1 VERANAWA
9 AAISRAMAWAGG
21 AAFLAV
27 ACLIAVDVVLGA
39 VTGQAIQ
46 GVNEVSGFVLAVASA
61 WAFAYALV
69 CKAHVRIDS
78 LYLLLPAR
86 VRPWLDLVAL
96 GTLAFFAMMLTY
108 HAAALFGLSWEF
120 DSRSPSSLQAPLWLP
135 EGLWLLGLAFFAG
148 VCVLLFLRVLAA
160 VAGMGDPKARSLAS
174 LEPVDAEIEDELRD
188 AARRKTGS

>member
-1 VERANAWA
+1 MERASIWA
-9 AAISRAMAWAGG
+9 AAASRVMAWAGG

-27 ACLIAVDVVLGA
+27 AVLIAVDVVLRA
-39 VTGQAIQ
+39 VTGQALQ
-46 GVNEVSGFVLAVASA
+46 GANEVAGYVLAVASA

-96 GTLAFFAMMLTY
+96 GTLSAFAVMLTY
-108 HAAALFGLSWEF
+108 HAASLLRLSWEF
-120 DSRSPSSLQAPLWLP
+120 DSRSQSTLRAPLWIP
-135 EGLWLLGLAFFAG
+135 EGLWLFGLAFFAA

-160 VAGMGDPKARSLAS
+160 VAGVGDPHARSLAS
-174 LEPVDAEIEDELRD
+174 LEPVDAEIADELRD
-188 AARRKTGS
+188 AARRKGAG